1 MQYLFQGRI
10 ALVWLGLTLVTLI
23 SWAISHGGGGN
34 LRPDLGLS
42 MAVIVI
48 AVIKARFV
56 LREFMEVG
64 HASRWLRVLSD
75 AWVVGLPAA
84 ILAALWI

>member
-1 MQYLFQGRI
+1 MQYLFKGRI
-10 ALVWLGLTLVTLI
+10 ALVWLGLTIVTLI
-23 SWAISHGGGGN
+23 SWQISYVGRAG
-34 LRPDLGLS
+34 LSPDLTVS

-75 AWVVGLPAA
+75 VWVVGLPAA
-84 ILAALWI
+84 ILGALWI

>member
-1 MQYLFQGRI
+1 VQYLFQGRI
-10 ALVWLGLTLVTLI
+10 ALVWLSLTLVTLI
-23 SWAISHGGGGN
+23 SWAISHAAGGD
-34 LRPDLGLS
+34 LRPDLAVSL
-42 MAVIVI
+42 AVIVI

-75 AWVVGLPAA
+75 AWVVGLPLA
-84 ILAALWI
+84 IWLALSI

>member
-10 ALVWLGLTLVTLI
+10 ALVWAGLTIATLV
-23 SWAISHGGGGN
+23 SWAIGHQGGGD
-34 LRPDLGLS
+34 LSPDLALS

-64 HASRWLRVLSD
+64 HASRWLRILSD
-75 AWVVGLPAA
+75 VWVVGLPVT
-84 ILAALWI
+84 IWVALQI

>member
-1 MQYLFQGRI
+1 MQYLFKGRI
-10 ALVWLGLTLVTLI
+10 ALVWLGLTIVTLI
-23 SWAISHGGGGN
+23 SWQISHAGEGG
-34 LRPDLGLS
+34 LRPDLTLT

-48 AVIKARFV
+48 AVIKARVV

-75 AWVVGLPAA
+75 VWVVGLPVV
-84 ILAALWI
+84 ILAALCI

>member
-1 MQYLFQGRI
+1 VQYLFQGRI
-10 ALVWLGLTLVTLI
+10 APVWLGLTIVTLI
-23 SWAISHGGGGN
+23 SWQISHGGRVD
-34 LRPDLGLS
+34 LSPDLTVS

-75 AWVVGLPAA
+75 VWVVGLPV
-84 ILAALWI
+84 ALWIALQI

>member
-1 MQYLFQGRI
+1 MAYLFKGRI
-10 ALVWLGLTLVTLI
+10 AQVWLGLTVVTLI
-23 SWAISHGGGGN
+23 SWWISTGRGEA
-34 LRPDLGLS
+34 LRPDLTIT

-64 HASRWLRVLSD
+64 HASRWLRALSD
-75 AWVVGLPAA
+75 LWVAGLPVAVL
-84 ILAALWI
+84 IALSI

>member
-1 MQYLFQGRI
+1 MQYLFKGRI
-10 ALVWLGLTLVTLI
+10 APVWLGLTIVTLLSWLI
-23 SWAISHGGGGN
+23 SSGQDN
-34 LRPDLGLS
+34 VMKPDLTVS
-42 MAVIVI
+42 MAVVVI

-75 AWVVGLPAA
+75 VWVVGLPPA
-84 ILAALWI
+84 ILVALSV